1 MTKIT
6 NNVELTDS
14 QIHLIAMAL
23 ETRLRTI
30 EHMIRVF
37 EDGTEDGEKVA
48 DQYIKEGQEVEAL
61 REQLF
66 MSLSTF
72 WPNK

>member
-14 QIHLIAMAL
+14 QIHRIAMAL

-30 EHMIRVF
+30 EHMIQIF

-48 DQYIKEGQEVEAL
+48 DQYIKEGQEVEVL
-61 REQLF
+61 REKLF
-66 MSLSTF
+66 RSLSTF
-72 WPNK
+72 SSNK

>member
-14 QIHLIAMAL
+14 QIHLLAMAL

-30 EHMIRVF
+30 EHMIQVF
-37 EDGTEDGEKVA
+37 ENGTKDGEKVA

-61 REQLF
+61 IVTLFEQLH
-66 MSLSTF
+66 
-72 WPNK
+72 KK